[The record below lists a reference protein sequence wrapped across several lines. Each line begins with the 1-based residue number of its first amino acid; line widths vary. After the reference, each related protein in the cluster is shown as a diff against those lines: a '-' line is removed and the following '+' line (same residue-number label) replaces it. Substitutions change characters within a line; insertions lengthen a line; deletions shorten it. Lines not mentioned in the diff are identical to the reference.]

1 MNPVQMNQ
9 KSNQMSYKI
18 SMKVA
23 DILIKG
29 VGIIINDANI
39 HNGVSFYKNIA

>member
-23 DILIKG
+23 GILIKG

-39 HNGVSFYKNIA
+39 HNRVLLYTNSA